1 MQGRCGSYKLR
12 TVHIWKSLGVK
23 KASELKKNITD
34 EFILKADEALSILNI
49 CIFHT
54 HINIKIGPL
63 STFLQSNKLGY
74 SNSKSSS

>member
-1 MQGRCGSYKLR
+1 MWFLQTENCAHLEKPRSQESF
-12 TVHIWKSLGVK
+12 WVK
-23 KASELKKNITD
+23 KKITD

>member
-1 MQGRCGSYKLR
+1 MWFLQTENCAHLEKPRSQESFW
-12 TVHIWKSLGVK
+12 IK
-23 KASELKKNITD
+23 KKKITD